1 MNWIGAGIGA
11 FLGSLRGGGVLGGII
26 GAVAGNWLEDEVR
39 SLLRKKSPNAQK
51 RPPEPPAP
59 DTPSNPYETLG
70 CKPGDS
76 DDEVC
81 RAYREKAKRLHPDT
95 LRAQGLPD
103 EIIAAANEQ
112 MSRVNAAWN
121 AVKRERRF

>member
-39 SLLRKKSPNAQK
+39 SALRKKSTKKPL
-51 RPPEPPAP
+51 EPPAP
-59 DTPSNPYETLG
+59 ETPSNPYEVLG
-70 CKPGDS
+70 CRS
-76 DDEVC
+76 EATNDEVC

-121 AVKRERRF
+121 AVKRERHL

>member
-11 FLGSLRGGGVLGGII
+11 LLGSLRGGGIIGGIV
-26 GAVAGNWLEDEVR
+26 GAAAGNWLEDEVR
-39 SLLRKKSPNAQK
+39 SALRKKSPNKA
-51 RPPEPPAP
+51 PEPPSA
-59 DTPSNPYETLG
+59 DTPANPYETLG
-70 CKPGDS
+70 CRPGDS
-76 DDEVC
+76 DDDVC

-121 AVKRERRF
+121 AVKRERRL

>member
-1 MNWIGAGIGA
+1 MNWIGVGIGA
-11 FLGSLRGGGVLGGII
+11 FLGSLRGGGILGGII

-39 SLLRKKSPNAQK
+39 SVLRKKTSKKAPESPV
-51 RPPEPPAP
+51 PE
-59 DTPSNPYETLG
+59 TPSNPYEVLG
-70 CKPGDS
+70 CQPAAT

-121 AVKRERRF
+121 AVKRERHL

>member
-11 FLGSLRGGGVLGGII
+11 FLGSIRGGGILGGII
-26 GAVAGNWLEDEVR
+26 GAVAGNWIEDEVR
-39 SLLRKKSPNAQK
+39 SLLRKKFPKKA
-51 RPPEPPAP
+51 PEPPVA
-59 DTPSNPYETLG
+59 DTPSDPYEVLG
-70 CKPGDS
+70 CQPGAS
-76 DDEVC
+76 DDEVS

-112 MSRVNAAWN
+112 MSRVNAAWS
-121 AVKRERRF
+121 AIRRQRRL

>member
-11 FLGSLRGGGVLGGII
+11 FLGSLRGGGILGGII

-39 SLLRKKSPNAQK
+39 SVLRKKSEK
-51 RPPEPPAP
+51 KPPEPPAV
-59 DTPSNPYETLG
+59 DTPSDPYEVLG
-70 CKPGDS
+70 CNPEATN
-76 DDEVC
+76 DEVC

-112 MSRVNAAWN
+112 MARVNSAWN
-121 AVKRERRF
+121 AIKRERRL

>member
-39 SLLRKKSPNAQK
+39 SVLRKKSTKKPL
-51 RPPEPPAP
+51 EPPAP
-59 DTPSNPYETLG
+59 ETPSNPYEVLG
-70 CKPGDS
+70 CRPEATN
-76 DDEVC
+76 DEVC

-103 EIIAAANEQ
+103 EIIVAANEQ

-121 AVKRERRF
+121 AVKRERHL

>member
-39 SLLRKKSPNAQK
+39 SVLRKKSTK
-51 RPPEPPAP
+51 KPPEPPAP
-59 DTPSNPYETLG
+59 ETPSNPYEVLG
-70 CKPGDS
+70 CRPES
-76 DDEVC
+76 TNDEVS

-103 EIIAAANEQ
+103 EIIVAANEQ

-121 AVKRERRF
+121 AVKRERHL

>member
-1 MNWIGAGIGA
+1 MNWIGAVIGA
-11 FLGSLRGGGVLGGII
+11 FLGSLRGGGILGGII
-26 GAVAGNWLEDEVR
+26 GAVAGNWIENEVR
-39 SLLRKKSPNAQK
+39 SALRKKSPK
-51 RPPEPPAP
+51 RAPEPPAP

-70 CKPGDS
+70 CRPEAT

-121 AVKRERRF
+121 EVKRERRL